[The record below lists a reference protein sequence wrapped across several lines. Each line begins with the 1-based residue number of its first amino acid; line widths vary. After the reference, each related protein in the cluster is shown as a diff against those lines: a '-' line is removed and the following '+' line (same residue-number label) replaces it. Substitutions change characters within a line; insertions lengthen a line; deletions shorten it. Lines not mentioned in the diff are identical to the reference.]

1 MYRAQGRQEAR
12 EAAPG
17 IDPAADSART
27 VTTYRVA
34 MLTIASGPILCLVRA
49 LAPRAATLDID
60 MPFAPQDRARLEI
73 GSATLAGA
81 LVRTG
86 DKRAELR
93 TAEEIDVASILADP
107 SLLASAGRRALP
119 RVAVD
124 ARARVEIGSQRFTA
138 TVRDIS
144 TDGVRIE
151 TDELLSIGDAVRI
164 VLKGFERP
172 LPGNVRWCSGDYA
185 GIEFVQRLP
194 IGRLSAE
201 CAFCGTAL
209 PLTDGLGAGAGLFRS
224 RGRSLDGFANAA

>member
-1 MYRAQGRQEAR
+1 MYRAQGRQDARDVAPAFNEATESGR
-12 EAAPG
+12 
-17 IDPAADSART
+17 S

-49 LAPRAATLDID
+49 LSPRVATLDID
-60 MPFAPQDRARLEI
+60 MPFAAQDGARLQI

-86 DKRAELR
+86 EKRAELR
-93 TAEEIDVASILADP
+93 TAGEIDIATILADP

-124 ARARVEIGSQRFTA
+124 ARARLDLGTQRFTVQ
-138 TVRDIS
+138 VRDIS

-151 TDELLSIGDAVRI
+151 TDELLSIGDEVRI

-172 LPGNVRWCSGDYA
+172 LLGAVRWCSGEHA
-185 GIEFVQRLP
+185 GVEFVQRLP
-194 IGRLSAE
+194 IGRLNAWLAAQSAPE
-201 CAFCGTAL
+201 AEDEA
-209 PLTDGLGAGAGLFRS
+209 PWS
-224 RGRSLDGFANAA
+224 PPIISKS